1 MKSGF
6 LDTKGDKQGQKPS
19 SSSSSVK
26 KVQSISVQTQTGT
39 PPGDSPDGAAQF
51 ILKMV
56 SFSVRYALSLD
67 AIQGAVR
74 DKQTYTNMLL
84 NKLFRR
90 NKTDD
95 SLSMEEL
102 MAEANGDRS
111 ETANIV
117 SVASDVPPPSS
128 PTDVPV

>member
-6 LDTKGDKQGQKPS
+6 LDTKADKQGQQKPS
-19 SSSSSVK
+19 SSRTS
-26 KVQSISVQTQTGT
+26 VQSISVQTQTGT

-74 DKQTYTNMLL
+74 DKPTYTNMLL

-95 SLSMEEL
+95 SLSMEQL
-102 MAEANGDRS
+102 MAEAMSDKN
-111 ETANIV
+111 ETSAVV
-117 SVASDVPPPSS
+117 SVPTDVDVPPPGLN
-128 PTDVPV
+128 

>member
-6 LDTKGDKQGQKPS
+6 LDTKINKQGQKPS
-19 SSSSSVK
+19 SSSVK
-26 KVQSISVQTQTGT
+26 NVHSISVQTQT
-39 PPGDSPDGAAQF
+39 PPGDSADGGAQF

-56 SFSVRYALSLD
+56 ALSVKWALSLD
-67 AIQGAVR
+67 CIQSAVR

-84 NKLFRR
+84 NKLLRR

-95 SLSMEEL
+95 SLSIEEL

-117 SVASDVPPPSS
+117 SVDVPPP
-128 PTDVPV
+128 PTDVPPPPV

>member
-1 MKSGF
+1 MKNTVHAAHF
-6 LDTKGDKQGQKPS
+6 LVDDIG
-19 SSSSSVK
+19 
-26 KVQSISVQTQTGT
+26 
-39 PPGDSPDGAAQF
+39 
-51 ILKMV
+51 
-56 SFSVRYALSLD
+56 
-67 AIQGAVR
+67 
-74 DKQTYTNMLL
+74 NMLL